1 VRLLRAL
8 PDRYQRLARELLAFG
23 FAGAVNTAFG
33 FLLFN
38 LLFSS
43 MGSMWANAVS
53 TAGGTATS
61 FVLNRYITYRHRPR
75 RALRQELPLF
85 AAVNLV
91 GLGLQQGVMA
101 LAKVSFN
108 LQSTDRL
115 EYNLVR
121 VVSVAIGTVFLLLC
135 YRYLVFRKDRTGV
148 AEDLAIEI
156 GVPLPPVAAAPDAA
170 RGAATAGPGVPVNG
184 AAVNGTTVNGATVNG
199 ATVNGATVNGTT
211 VNGTTVNGTTVNGA
225 PVNSATVNGTTVNG
239 ATVNG
244 VPVNGPPAN
253 GAARHSA
260 EATAPSKGGRHR
272 AVSPGT
278 FHELTAPL
286 EIGRPAEAGLSPE
299 LELEE
304 LLPIESAPDTSGHFR
319 P

>member
-8 PDRYQRLARELLAFG
+8 PDRYQRLARELLAFS
-23 FAGAVNTAFG
+23 FAGVVNTAFG

-43 MGSMWANAVS
+43 MGSLWANAVS

-85 AAVNLV
+85 VAVNLV
-91 GLGLQQGVMA
+91 GLGIQQGVMA
-101 LAKVSFN
+101 LAKVAFN

-135 YRYLVFRKDRTGV
+135 YRYLVFRKDKTGV

-156 GVPLPPVAAAPDAA
+156 GVPLPPVAPAPDAG
-170 RGAATAGPGVPVNG
+170 RGATLLPVS
-184 AAVNGTTVNGATVNG
+184 
-199 ATVNGATVNGTT
+199 GATVNGTT
-211 VNGTTVNGTTVNGA
+211 VNGAAVNGNAAVNG
-225 PVNSATVNGTTVNG
+225 SAVNGSAVNG
-239 ATVNG
+239 LIHHG
-244 VPVNGPPAN
+244 
-253 GAARHSA
+253 A
-260 EATAPSKGGRHR
+260 EANASSNGGRHR
-272 AVSPGT
+272 TVSPGT
-278 FHELTAPL
+278 FHDLTTPL
-286 EIGRPAEAGLSPE
+286 EIGPPAELELSPE

-304 LLPIESAPDTSGHFR
+304 LLPIESAPDASGHFR

>member
-23 FAGAVNTAFG
+23 FAGVVNTAFG

-43 MGSMWANAVS
+43 MGSLWANAVS

-85 AAVNLV
+85 GAVNLV
-91 GLGLQQGVMA
+91 GLGIQQGVMA

-135 YRYLVFRKDRTGV
+135 YRYLVFRKDRAGV

-156 GVPLPPVAAAPDAA
+156 GVPLPPVAPTPDAG
-170 RGAATAGPGVPVNG
+170 RGSPGPVVPVNGATVPLLPVNGRTGHGAIYGSAAVNGSAVNGSAVNG
-184 AAVNGTTVNGATVNG
+184 AAVNGVVHH
-199 ATVNGATVNGTT
+199 
-211 VNGTTVNGTTVNGA
+211 
-225 PVNSATVNGTTVNG
+225 
-239 ATVNG
+239 
-244 VPVNGPPAN
+244 
-253 GAARHSA
+253 RA
-260 EATAPSKGGRHR
+260 EATGSSSGGRHR

-278 FHELTAPL
+278 FHESTAPL
-286 EIGRPAEAGLSPE
+286 EIGRPAEMELSPE

-304 LLPIESAPDTSGHFR
+304 LLPIESAPDASGHFR

>member
-1 VRLLRAL
+1 MRLLRAL

-23 FAGAVNTAFG
+23 FAGVVNTAFG

-43 MGSMWANAVS
+43 MGSLWANAVS

-75 RALRQELPLF
+75 RSLRQELPLF
-85 AAVNLV
+85 VVVNLI
-91 GLGLQQGVMA
+91 GLGIQQGIMA
-101 LAKVSFN
+101 LAKVTFN

-156 GVPLPPVAAAPDAA
+156 GMPLPPVAPAPDAA
-170 RGAATAGPGVPVNG
+170 RSVARSRTGCAASTVRRSTARRSTAARRSRPRSSTAARRSTADRQWRDRQRRRRQRQRASQRCSAPQCRGDRLVERRPQPDGVARHVPRAHHAARDRTADRDRTAGC
-184 AAVNGTTVNGATVNG
+184 
-199 ATVNGATVNGTT
+199 
-211 VNGTTVNGTTVNGA
+211 
-225 PVNSATVNGTTVNG
+225 
-239 ATVNG
+239 
-244 VPVNGPPAN
+244 
-253 GAARHSA
+253 
-260 EATAPSKGGRHR
+260 
-272 AVSPGT
+272 
-278 FHELTAPL
+278 
-286 EIGRPAEAGLSPE
+286 EIGRPAEVALSPE
-299 LELEE
+299 LELDE
-304 LLPIESAPDTSGHFR
+304 LLPIESAPDASGHFR

>member
-23 FAGAVNTAFG
+23 FAGVVNTAFG

-101 LAKVSFN
+101 LAKVAFN

-135 YRYLVFRKDRTGV
+135 YRYLVFRKDRAAV
-148 AEDLAIEI
+148 AEELAIEI

-184 AAVNGTTVNGATVNG
+184 AAVNGATVHGAAGNGRAPINGPAVNGG
-199 ATVNGATVNGTT
+199 
-211 VNGTTVNGTTVNGA
+211 
-225 PVNSATVNGTTVNG
+225 
-239 ATVNG
+239 
-244 VPVNGPPAN
+244 
-253 GAARHSA
+253 ARHRA
-260 EATAPSKGGRHR
+260 EATVSSKGGRHR
-272 AVSPGT
+272 RVSPGT

-286 EIGRPAEAGLSPE
+286 GIGRPAEVEFSSE
-299 LELEE
+299 LELDE
-304 LLPIESAPDTSGHFR
+304 LLPIESAPDAPRHFG

>member
-1 VRLLRAL
+1 MRLLRAL
-8 PDRYQRLARELLAFG
+8 PDRYQRLARELIAFG
-23 FAGAVNTAFG
+23 FAGVVNTAFG

-43 MGSMWANAVS
+43 MGSLWANAVS

-85 AAVNLV
+85 GAVNLV
-91 GLGLQQGVMA
+91 GLGIQQGVMA
-101 LAKVSFN
+101 LAKVAFN

-156 GVPLPPVAAAPDAA
+156 GVPLPPVASAPDAG
-170 RGAATAGPGVPVNG
+170 RGATGPVVPVNG
-184 AAVNGTTVNGATVNG
+184 AAGPVVPLGPVNGATVNG
-199 ATVNGATVNGTT
+199 ATVNGAAINGSAAVNGTA
-211 VNGTTVNGTTVNGA
+211 VNGA
-225 PVNSATVNGTTVNG
+225 A
-239 ATVNG
+239 VNG
-244 VPVNGPPAN
+244 VVH
-253 GAARHSA
+253 HSA
-260 EATAPSKGGRHR
+260 EATGSSSGGRHR

-278 FHELTAPL
+278 FHEFTAPL
-286 EIGRPAEAGLSPE
+286 EIGRPAEMELSPE

-304 LLPIESAPDTSGHFR
+304 LLPIESAPDASGHFR

>member
-1 VRLLRAL
+1 MRLLRAL

-23 FAGAVNTAFG
+23 FAGVVNTAFG

-43 MGSMWANAVS
+43 MGSLWANAVS

-75 RALRQELPLF
+75 RSLQQELPLF
-85 AAVNLV
+85 VVVNLI
-91 GLGLQQGVMA
+91 GLGIQQGIMA
-101 LAKVSFN
+101 LAKVTFN

-135 YRYLVFRKDRTGV
+135 YRYLVFRKDKTGV

-156 GVPLPPVAAAPDAA
+156 GMPLPPIALAPDAA
-170 RGAATAGPGVPVNG
+170 RGVTQPGPVAP
-184 AAVNGTTVNGATVNG
+184 
-199 ATVNGATVNGTT
+199 
-211 VNGTTVNGTTVNGA
+211 VNGA
-225 PVNSATVNGTTVNG
+225 PVNGIAVNGSTPVRAAFVNGSAPVNGSTVNGS
-239 ATVNG
+239 TVNG
-244 VPVNGPPAN
+244 VAANGSLPAN
-253 GAARHSA
+253 DAARHSA
-260 EATAPSKGGRHR
+260 EATTSSNGTRNRTVP
-272 AVSPGT
+272 PGK
-278 FHELTAPL
+278 FHELTTHLEIGQTL
-286 EIGRPAEAGLSPE
+286 EIGRPIDIGRPGEIGRPVEAALSPE
-299 LELEE
+299 LELDE
-304 LLPIESAPDTSGHFR
+304 LLPIESAPDASGHFR

>member
-1 VRLLRAL
+1 MRLLRAL
-8 PDRYQRLARELLAFG
+8 PDRYQRLARELLAFS
-23 FAGAVNTAFG
+23 FAGVVNTAFG

-43 MGSMWANAVS
+43 MGSLWANAVS

-85 AAVNLV
+85 VAVNLV
-91 GLGLQQGVMA
+91 GLGIQQGVMA
-101 LAKVSFN
+101 LAKVAFN

-135 YRYLVFRKDRTGV
+135 YRYLVFRKDKTGV

-156 GVPLPPVAAAPDAA
+156 GVPLPPVATAPDAG
-170 RGAATAGPGVPVNG
+170 RGATGPVVPVNG
-184 AAVNGTTVNGATVNG
+184 ATGPPVPVNGATG
-199 ATVNGATVNGTT
+199 PLLPINGATVNGTT
-211 VNGTTVNGTTVNGA
+211 VNGSAVNGTLH
-225 PVNSATVNGTTVNG
+225 
-239 ATVNG
+239 
-244 VPVNGPPAN
+244 
-253 GAARHSA
+253 HSA
-260 EATAPSKGGRHR
+260 EANASSNGGRHR
-272 AVSPGT
+272 TVSPGT
-278 FHELTAPL
+278 FHDLTTPL
-286 EIGRPAEAGLSPE
+286 EIGRPAELELSPE

-304 LLPIESAPDTSGHFR
+304 LLPIESAPDASGHFR

>member
-1 VRLLRAL
+1 MRLLRAL

-23 FAGAVNTAFG
+23 FAGVVNTAFG

-43 MGSMWANAVS
+43 MGSLWANAVS

-85 AAVNLV
+85 GAVNLV
-91 GLGLQQGVMA
+91 GLGIQQGVMA
-101 LAKVSFN
+101 LAKVAFN

-156 GVPLPPVAAAPDAA
+156 GVPLPPVAATPDAG
-170 RGAATAGPGVPVNG
+170 RGTTGPVVAANG
-184 AAVNGTTVNGATVNG
+184 APGPLLPINGATVNG
-199 ATVNGATVNGTT
+199 ATVNGAVINGSA
-211 VNGTTVNGTTVNGA
+211 VNGA
-225 PVNSATVNGTTVNG
+225 VH
-239 ATVNG
+239 
-244 VPVNGPPAN
+244 
-253 GAARHSA
+253 HSA
-260 EATAPSKGGRHR
+260 EANASTNGGRHR
-272 AVSPGT
+272 TVSPGT
-278 FHELTAPL
+278 FHNLTSPL
-286 EIGRPAEAGLSPE
+286 EIGRPAEMDLSPE

-304 LLPIESAPDTSGHFR
+304 LLPIESAPDASGHFR

>member
-8 PDRYQRLARELLAFG
+8 PDRYQRLARELLAFS
-23 FAGAVNTAFG
+23 FAGVVNTAFG

-43 MGSMWANAVS
+43 MGSLWANAVS

-85 AAVNLV
+85 VAVNLV
-91 GLGLQQGVMA
+91 GLGIQQGVMA
-101 LAKVSFN
+101 LAKVAFN

-135 YRYLVFRKDRTGV
+135 YRYLVFRKDKTGV

-156 GVPLPPVAAAPDAA
+156 GVPLPPVAPAPDAG
-170 RGAATAGPGVPVNG
+170 RGATGPVVPVNG
-184 AAVNGTTVNGATVNG
+184 AAGPLLPVS
-199 ATVNGATVNGTT
+199 GATVNGTT
-211 VNGTTVNGTTVNGA
+211 VNGAAVNGNAAVNG
-225 PVNSATVNGTTVNG
+225 SAVNGSAVNG
-239 ATVNG
+239 LIHHG
-244 VPVNGPPAN
+244 
-253 GAARHSA
+253 A
-260 EATAPSKGGRHR
+260 EANASSNGGRHR
-272 AVSPGT
+272 TVSPGT
-278 FHELTAPL
+278 FHDLTTPL
-286 EIGRPAEAGLSPE
+286 EIGPPAELELSPE

-304 LLPIESAPDTSGHFR
+304 LLPIESAPDASGHFR

>member
-1 VRLLRAL
+1 MRQLRAL

-23 FAGAVNTAFG
+23 FAGVVNTAFG

-43 MGSMWANAVS
+43 MGSLWANAVS

-61 FVLNRYITYRHRPR
+61 FVLNRYITYRNRPR

-85 AAVNLV
+85 GAVNLV
-91 GLGLQQGVMA
+91 GLGIQQGVMA
-101 LAKVSFN
+101 LAKMSFN

-135 YRYLVFRKDRTGV
+135 YRYLVFRKDKTGV

-156 GVPLPPVAAAPDAA
+156 GVPLPPLVPAPDAGH
-170 RGAATAGPGVPVNG
+170 GAAGPVNG
-184 AAVNGTTVNGATVNG
+184 ATGPAMPANGAIGPLLPVNGATVPGAAMYGGAAVNRAMANG
-199 ATVNGATVNGTT
+199 
-211 VNGTTVNGTTVNGA
+211 
-225 PVNSATVNGTTVNG
+225 SAG
-239 ATVNG
+239 NG
-244 VPVNGPPAN
+244 VVH
-253 GAARHSA
+253 HSA
-260 EATAPSKGGRHR
+260 EATRSSNGGRHR
-272 AVSPGT
+272 AVSPST

-286 EIGRPAEAGLSPE
+286 EIGRPAEMELSPE

-304 LLPIESAPDTSGHFR
+304 LLPIDSTPDASGHFR

>member
-8 PDRYQRLARELLAFG
+8 PDRYQRLARELIAFG
-23 FAGAVNTAFG
+23 FAGVVNTAFG

-43 MGSMWANAVS
+43 MGSLWANAVS

-75 RALRQELPLF
+75 RSLGQELPLF
-85 AAVNLV
+85 VVVNLI
-91 GLGLQQGVMA
+91 GLGIQQGIMA
-101 LAKVSFN
+101 LAKVTFN

-135 YRYLVFRKDRTGV
+135 YRYLVFRKDKSGV

-156 GVPLPPVAAAPDAA
+156 GMPLPPLAPAPDAA
-170 RGAATAGPGVPVNG
+170 RGAPVAGPVTPVNG
-184 AAVNGTTVNGATVNG
+184 TPVNGTPLKAAFVNGATVDG
-199 ATVNGATVNGTT
+199 VAVNGSEPVNDAAHHAAEAAASSNGTRNRT
-211 VNGTTVNGTTVNGA
+211 
-225 PVNSATVNGTTVNG
+225 
-239 ATVNG
+239 
-244 VPVNGPPAN
+244 
-253 GAARHSA
+253 
-260 EATAPSKGGRHR
+260 
-272 AVSPGT
+272 VSPGT
-278 FHELTAPL
+278 FHDLTAPI
-286 EIGRPAEAGLSPE
+286 EIGRPAEVPLSPE
-299 LELEE
+299 LELDE
-304 LLPIESAPDTSGHFR
+304 LLPIESAPDASGHFR

>member
-23 FAGAVNTAFG
+23 FAGVVNTAFG

-43 MGSMWANAVS
+43 MGSLWANAVS

-75 RALRQELPLF
+75 RSLRQELPLF
-85 AAVNLV
+85 VVVNLI
-91 GLGLQQGVMA
+91 GLGLQQGIMA
-101 LAKVSFN
+101 LAKVTFN

-135 YRYLVFRKDRTGV
+135 YRYLVFRKDKPGV

-156 GVPLPPVAAAPDAA
+156 GMPLRPVSPGPAAAHSVAMAGPVAP
-170 RGAATAGPGVPVNG
+170 
-184 AAVNGTTVNGATVNG
+184 VNGATVNG
-199 ATVNGATVNGTT
+199 STPVKAAFVNGSTPVNGS
-211 VNGTTVNGTTVNGA
+211 A
-225 PVNSATVNGTTVNG
+225 PVKG

-244 VPVNGPPAN
+244 VGAN
-253 GAARHSA
+253 GSTPAANDPARHSA
-260 EATAPSKGGRHR
+260 EATATSNGVRNR
-272 AVSPGT
+272 TVSPGT
-278 FHELTAPL
+278 FHELTTPLEIGRSL
-286 EIGRPAEAGLSPE
+286 EIGRPAEVALSPE
-299 LELEE
+299 LELDE
-304 LLPIESAPDTSGHFR
+304 LLPIESAPDASGHFR

>member
-1 VRLLRAL
+1 MRLLRAL

-23 FAGAVNTAFG
+23 FAGVVNTAFG

-43 MGSMWANAVS
+43 MGSLWANAVS

-85 AAVNLV
+85 GAVNLV
-91 GLGLQQGVMA
+91 GLGIQQGVMA
-101 LAKVSFN
+101 LAKVAFN

-135 YRYLVFRKDRTGV
+135 YRYLVFRKDSTGV

-156 GVPLPPVAAAPDAA
+156 GVPLPPVAPAPDAG
-170 RGAATAGPGVPVNG
+170 RGAAGPVVPFNGATVNG
-184 AAVNGTTVNGATVNG
+184 AAINGSAAVNGATVNG
-199 ATVNGATVNGTT
+199 SAVNGAVH
-211 VNGTTVNGTTVNGA
+211 
-225 PVNSATVNGTTVNG
+225 
-239 ATVNG
+239 
-244 VPVNGPPAN
+244 
-253 GAARHSA
+253 HSA
-260 EATAPSKGGRHR
+260 EESTSSNGARHR
-272 AVSPGT
+272 TVSPGT
-278 FHELTAPL
+278 FHDLTLATPL
-286 EIGRPAEAGLSPE
+286 EIGRPAEMELSPE

-304 LLPIESAPDTSGHFR
+304 LLPIESAPDASGHFR

>member
-1 VRLLRAL
+1 MRQLRAL

-23 FAGAVNTAFG
+23 FAGVVNTAFG

-43 MGSMWANAVS
+43 MGSLWANAVS

-61 FVLNRYITYRHRPR
+61 FVLNRYITYRNRPR

-85 AAVNLV
+85 GAVNLV
-91 GLGLQQGVMA
+91 GLGIQQGVMA
-101 LAKVSFN
+101 LAKMSFN

-135 YRYLVFRKDRTGV
+135 YRYLVFRKDKTGV

-156 GVPLPPVAAAPDAA
+156 GVPLPPLVPAPDAGH
-170 RGAATAGPGVPVNG
+170 GAAGPVNG
-184 AAVNGTTVNGATVNG
+184 AAGPANGATGPAMPANGAIGPLLPVNGATVPGAAMYGGAAVNRAMANG
-199 ATVNGATVNGTT
+199 
-211 VNGTTVNGTTVNGA
+211 
-225 PVNSATVNGTTVNG
+225 SAG
-239 ATVNG
+239 NG
-244 VPVNGPPAN
+244 VVH
-253 GAARHSA
+253 HSA
-260 EATAPSKGGRHR
+260 EATRSSNGGRHR
-272 AVSPGT
+272 AVSPST

-286 EIGRPAEAGLSPE
+286 EIGRPAEMELSPE

-304 LLPIESAPDTSGHFR
+304 LLPIDSTPDASGHFR

>member
-43 MGSMWANAVS
+43 LGSLWANAVS

-85 AAVNLV
+85 GAVNLV

-101 LAKVSFN
+101 LAKVAFN

-156 GVPLPPVAAAPDAA
+156 GVPLPPVAVAPDAA
-170 RGAATAGPGVPVNG
+170 RGAATAGPGVPVHG
-184 AAVNGTTVNGATVNG
+184 AAVNGASVNGAS
-199 ATVNGATVNGTT
+199 A
-211 VNGTTVNGTTVNGA
+211 NGA
-225 PVNSATVNGTTVNG
+225 PVHGAAVNGSTPIMGPAVNG
-239 ATVNG
+239 AG
-244 VPVNGPPAN
+244 
-253 GAARHSA
+253 RHSS
-260 EATAPSKGGRHR
+260 EATASSKGGRHR

-278 FHELTAPL
+278 FHELTGPL
-286 EIGRPAEAGLSPE
+286 EIGRPAEVELSPE

-304 LLPIESAPDTSGHFR
+304 LLPIESAPDASGHFR

>member
-1 VRLLRAL
+1 MRLLRAL

-23 FAGAVNTAFG
+23 FAGVVNTAFG

-38 LLFSS
+38 LLFNS
-43 MGSMWANAVS
+43 MGSLWANAVS
-53 TAGGTATS
+53 TIGGTATS

-85 AAVNLV
+85 GAVNLV
-91 GLGLQQGVMA
+91 GLGIQQGVMA

-135 YRYLVFRKDRTGV
+135 YRYLVFRKDKTGV
-148 AEDLAIEI
+148 AEDLAFEI
-156 GVPLPPVAAAPDAA
+156 GVPLRPLAPAPDAG
-170 RGAATAGPGVPVNG
+170 RGATGPGVPVNG
-184 AAVNGTTVNGATVNG
+184 AVGPALPINGATVNG
-199 ATVNGATVNGTT
+199 AAMNGTAAVNGAT
-211 VNGTTVNGTTVNGA
+211 A
-225 PVNSATVNGTTVNG
+225 NG
-239 ATVNG
+239 ATANGGAVNGGAVNGGAVNG
-244 VPVNGPPAN
+244 VV
-253 GAARHSA
+253 RHRA
-260 EATAPSKGGRHR
+260 EATGSSNGGRHR
-272 AVSPGT
+272 AVSPDT
-278 FHELTAPL
+278 FHEFTAPIEFTAPL
-286 EIGRPAEAGLSPE
+286 EIGRGASMELSPE

-304 LLPIESAPDTSGHFR
+304 LLPIESAPDASGHFR

>member
-1 VRLLRAL
+1 MRLLRGL

-23 FAGAVNTAFG
+23 FAGVVNTAFG

-43 MGSMWANAVS
+43 MGSLWANAVS

-75 RALRQELPLF
+75 RSLRQELPLF
-85 AAVNLV
+85 GVVNLI
-91 GLGLQQGVMA
+91 GLGIQQGIMA
-101 LAKVSFN
+101 LAKVTFN

-135 YRYLVFRKDRTGV
+135 YRYLVFRKDKTGV

-156 GVPLPPVAAAPDAA
+156 GMPLPPIALAPDAA
-170 RGAATAGPGVPVNG
+170 RSLAQPGPVAPASGAA
-184 AAVNGTTVNGATVNG
+184 
-199 ATVNGATVNGTT
+199 
-211 VNGTTVNGTTVNGA
+211 VNGA
-225 PVNSATVNGTTVNG
+225 PVNGSTPVRAAFVNGSAPVNGSTVNGSTVNG
-239 ATVNG
+239 AA
-244 VPVNGPPAN
+244 AN
-253 GAARHSA
+253 GSTAANDAARHSA
-260 EATAPSKGGRHR
+260 EATASSNGAHNRTVP
-272 AVSPGT
+272 PGK
-278 FHELTAPL
+278 FHELTTHLEIGQTL
-286 EIGRPAEAGLSPE
+286 EIGRPGEIGRPADVALSPE
-299 LELEE
+299 LELDE
-304 LLPIESAPDTSGHFR
+304 LLPIESAPDASGHFR

>member
-1 VRLLRAL
+1 MRLLRAL

-23 FAGAVNTAFG
+23 FAGVVNTAFG

-43 MGSMWANAVS
+43 MGSLWANAVS
-53 TAGGTATS
+53 TIGGTATS

-85 AAVNLV
+85 GAVNLV
-91 GLGLQQGVMA
+91 GLGIQQGVMA

-156 GVPLPPVAAAPDAA
+156 GVPLPPVAPAPDAG
-170 RGAATAGPGVPVNG
+170 RGATGPVVPVNG
-184 AAVNGTTVNGATVNG
+184 AVGTGVADQRRHGQWRCHERHRGGERRDGQRRNRVNGSAVNGVV
-199 ATVNGATVNGTT
+199 
-211 VNGTTVNGTTVNGA
+211 
-225 PVNSATVNGTTVNG
+225 
-239 ATVNG
+239 
-244 VPVNGPPAN
+244 
-253 GAARHSA
+253 RHSA
-260 EATAPSKGGRHR
+260 EATGSSNGGRHR
-272 AVSPGT
+272 AVSPG
-278 FHELTAPL
+278 HVP
-286 EIGRPAEAGLSPE
+286 
-299 LELEE
+299 
-304 LLPIESAPDTSGHFR
+304 
-319 P
+319 

>member
-1 VRLLRAL
+1 MRLLRAL

-23 FAGAVNTAFG
+23 FAGVVNTAFG

-43 MGSMWANAVS
+43 MGSLWANAVS

-85 AAVNLV
+85 GAVNLV
-91 GLGLQQGVMA
+91 GLGIQQGVMA

-156 GVPLPPVAAAPDAA
+156 GVPLPPLAPAPDAG
-170 RGAATAGPGVPVNG
+170 RSATGPGGPVNG
-184 AAVNGTTVNGATVNG
+184 TIGPPLPINGATVNG
-199 ATVNGATVNGTT
+199 AALNGTAAVNG
-211 VNGTTVNGTTVNGA
+211 
-225 PVNSATVNGTTVNG
+225 
-239 ATVNG
+239 
-244 VPVNGPPAN
+244 
-253 GAARHSA
+253 SA
-260 EATAPSKGGRHR
+260 EATGVTGNGATANGGAVNGSAVNGGVRHRAEATGSSNGGRHR
-272 AVSPGT
+272 AVSPET
-278 FHELTAPL
+278 FHEFTAPIEFTTPI
-286 EIGRPAEAGLSPE
+286 EIGRPASMELSPE

-304 LLPIESAPDTSGHFR
+304 LLPIESAPDASGHFR

>member
-1 VRLLRAL
+1 MRLLRAL

-23 FAGAVNTAFG
+23 FAGVVNTAFG

-43 MGSMWANAVS
+43 MGSLWANAVS

-85 AAVNLV
+85 VAVNLV
-91 GLGLQQGVMA
+91 GLGIQQGVMA
-101 LAKVSFN
+101 LAKVAFN

-135 YRYLVFRKDRTGV
+135 YRYLVFRKDSTGV

-156 GVPLPPVAAAPDAA
+156 GVPLPPVAPAPDAG
-170 RGAATAGPGVPVNG
+170 RGAAGPVLPVNG
-184 AAVNGTTVNGATVNG
+184 AAGPFVPFNGATVNGAAINGSAAVNGATVNG
-199 ATVNGATVNGTT
+199 AVH
-211 VNGTTVNGTTVNGA
+211 
-225 PVNSATVNGTTVNG
+225 
-239 ATVNG
+239 
-244 VPVNGPPAN
+244 
-253 GAARHSA
+253 HSA
-260 EATAPSKGGRHR
+260 EESTSSNGARHR
-272 AVSPGT
+272 TVSPGT
-278 FHELTAPL
+278 FHDLTLATPL
-286 EIGRPAEAGLSPE
+286 EIGRPAEMELSPE

-304 LLPIESAPDTSGHFR
+304 LLPIESAPDASGHFR

>member
-23 FAGAVNTAFG
+23 FAGVVNTAFG

-43 MGSMWANAVS
+43 MGSLWANAVS

-85 AAVNLV
+85 GAVNLV
-91 GLGLQQGVMA
+91 GLGIQQGVMA

-135 YRYLVFRKDRTGV
+135 YRYLVFRKDRAGV

-156 GVPLPPVAAAPDAA
+156 GVPLPPLAPTPDAA
-170 RGAATAGPGVPVNG
+170 RGATGPVVPVNG
-184 AAVNGTTVNGATVNG
+184 ATGPLLPVNGRTAHGAMYGSAAANGSAVNGSAVNGSAVNG
-199 ATVNGATVNGTT
+199 
-211 VNGTTVNGTTVNGA
+211 
-225 PVNSATVNGTTVNG
+225 SA
-239 ATVNG
+239 VNG
-244 VPVNGPPAN
+244 VVHH
-253 GAARHSA
+253 RA
-260 EATAPSKGGRHR
+260 EATGSSTGGRHR
-272 AVSPGT
+272 AVSPST
-278 FHELTAPL
+278 FHEFTAPL
-286 EIGRPAEAGLSPE
+286 EIGRPAEMDLSPE

-304 LLPIESAPDTSGHFR
+304 LLPIESAPDPSGHFR

>member
-1 VRLLRAL
+1 MRLLRAL
-8 PDRYQRLARELLAFG
+8 PDRYQRLARELLAFS
-23 FAGAVNTAFG
+23 FAGVVNTAFG

-43 MGSMWANAVS
+43 MGSLWANAVS

-85 AAVNLV
+85 VAVNLV
-91 GLGLQQGVMA
+91 GLGIQQGVMA
-101 LAKVSFN
+101 LAKVAFN

-135 YRYLVFRKDRTGV
+135 YRYLVFRKDKTGV

-156 GVPLPPVAAAPDAA
+156 GVPLPPVAPAPDAG
-170 RGAATAGPGVPVNG
+170 RGATGPVVPVNG
-184 AAVNGTTVNGATVNG
+184 AAGPLLPVS
-199 ATVNGATVNGTT
+199 GATVNGTT
-211 VNGTTVNGTTVNGA
+211 VNGSAINGTVH
-225 PVNSATVNGTTVNG
+225 
-239 ATVNG
+239 
-244 VPVNGPPAN
+244 
-253 GAARHSA
+253 HSA
-260 EATAPSKGGRHR
+260 EANASSNGGRHR
-272 AVSPGT
+272 TVSPGT
-278 FHELTAPL
+278 FHDLTTPL
-286 EIGRPAEAGLSPE
+286 EIGRPAELELSPE

-304 LLPIESAPDTSGHFR
+304 LLPIESAPDASGHFR